1 MAKDKPALIIMGY
14 NIYMSATPEE
24 VQEAK
29 QGTVYKELAQK
40 TDVDSQNHL
49 VGLEAVK
56 ACARPKP
63 PLIWLDS
70 YYDYVS
76 DDKERI
82 KDLMR
87 GSKDFK
93 GCDLITDFNCV
104 AGIEADLVIL
114 LGKDT

>member
-1 MAKDKPALIIMGY
+1 MAKDKAALIIMTCTD
-14 NIYMSATPEE
+14 MSATPEE

-29 QGTVYKELAQK
+29 QGTAYEKLAQK
-40 TDVDSQNHL
+40 TDDYSENLL

-63 PLIWLDS
+63 PLIWLNSD
-70 YYDYVS
+70 YDYVS

-87 GSKDFK
+87 GSKDFI
-93 GCDLITDFNCV
+93 GCDLITDLRCV

-114 LGKDT
+114 FGKDAG